1 MRAMAAPVIVVLLFA
16 ASLPLFSAAPPVAH
30 QSIPKV
36 GYTAS
41 TRGAFAFVSN
51 FEDGLLDGWTPVTG
65 SSPSVSTSTT
75 YSGEYS
81 LESSGSSSVPQT
93 DVANQGFVT
102 GDAFLSFQVAIDA
115 GTGSGYF
122 GIYSG
127 AASSPSAVA
136 VVGVAG
142 GDVLAGP
149 NLGSLQDIGPV
160 PTGTAYPS
168 GWVLISANVYDAS
181 THKDPTAGWVMQVY
195 VDQTIAPN
203 LTMSVPG
210 ASAYSG
216 ALIETTG
223 GTVHYS
229 DIVVSTYE
237 MATTIPGYNNMEGY
251 GQGSGLLVTL
261 LSPFTT
267 LSAEMDLNSWDTP
280 QTGILSFQINAMNYY
295 GTTSTTSSCVGF
307 YQLGIDLNPAGYI
320 APWYVPG
327 RNCIAHYF
335 MNSQNP
341 AIQNGIY
348 AGPNTRLQLSITDD
362 QSAKDVV
369 FTIIVTS
376 PALSSPLTFTASRP
390 YNGTEFYG
398 TYTQLE
404 FQPCCN
410 LFPIQD
416 YTFSGSLYDMQT
428 TQTGGTPQSL
438 PAGYMLPFMLDAP
451 TSWSLGYYQGS
462 VSGYQQV
469 A

>member
-1 MRAMAAPVIVVLLFA
+1 MAAPVIVVLLFT
-16 ASLPLFSAAPPVAH
+16 ASLPLLSAAPPVAH

-36 GYTAS
+36 GYAAS
-41 TRGAFAFVSN
+41 TQGAFAFVSN
-51 FEDGLLDGWTPVTG
+51 FEDGLLDGWTSVTG
-65 SSPSVSTSTT
+65 SAPSVSTSTT

-81 LESSGSSSVPQT
+81 LASSGSSSVPQT
-93 DVANQGFVT
+93 DVANHGFVT
-102 GDAFLSFQVAIDA
+102 GDAFISFQVAIDA

-136 VVGVAG
+136 LVGVAG
-142 GDVLAGP
+142 GDVFAGA

-160 PTGTAYPS
+160 PTGTAYPA

-203 LTMSVPG
+203 LTPSVPE

-223 GTVHYS
+223 GAVHYS

-261 LSPFTT
+261 LPPFTT

-280 QTGILSFQINAMNYY
+280 QTGILSFQINAMNFY

-307 YQLGIDLNPAGYI
+307 YQLGIDLNPDGYI

-348 AGPNTRLQLSITDD
+348 AGPDTRLQVSITDD
-362 QSAKDVV
+362 QSAKEVV
-369 FTIIVTS
+369 FTIVVTS
-376 PALSSPLTFTASRP
+376 STLGSQTFTASRP

-416 YTFSGSLYDMQT
+416 YTFSGELYNMQT
-428 TQTGGTPQSL
+428 TRAGGTPQSL

-451 TSWSLGYYQGS
+451 TSWNLGYYQGS
-462 VSGYQQV
+462 VSGYQQ
-469 A
+469 AA